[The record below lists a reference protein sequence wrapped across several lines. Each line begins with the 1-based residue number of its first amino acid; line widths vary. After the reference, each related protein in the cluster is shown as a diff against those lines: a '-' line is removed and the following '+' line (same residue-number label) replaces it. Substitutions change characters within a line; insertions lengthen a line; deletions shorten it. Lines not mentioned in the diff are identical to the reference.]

1 MAYVLIPL
9 QRVDRRTHRNVTE
22 ADTAGEPEESS
33 RPAEAFVTVSD
44 AAGRVLFRRPATAAE
59 VEEALAAAALAE
71 REGAQALGR
80 IMAGRLLN
88 EALEG

>member
-22 ADTAGEPEESS
+22 ADTAAEPEEPS

-44 AAGRVLFRRPATAAE
+44 AAGRVLFRRPATAAD
-59 VEEALAAAALAE
+59 VEEALAAAALA
-71 REGAQALGR
+71 EGAQALGR